1 MNFTKI
7 TEAAKGL
14 FSKPKPEPRMI
25 DHRGMKAYFSSE
37 MIMEF
42 EKAKVDYEKA
52 YRESVDEVLEG
63 DEDEAV
69 EDGNV
74 YK

>member
-7 TEAAKGL
+7 SEAAKGL
-14 FSKPKPEPRMI
+14 FSKPRPEPRMI

-52 YRESVDEVLEG
+52 YRESVDEVLEDS
-63 DEDEAV
+63 DEVV